1 MDSTFEISGYM
12 TIDTDRMKLTNYVY
26 DVGYL
31 TWDIKSH
38 DLYSEDGLSVRGVA
52 TLSWKDLTS
61 TVVITRYAVIH
72 NLPSKE
78 RVVQVI
84 KSGNLRPNKA
94 QIRVMKKKNIHKL
107 NHLIR

>member
-38 DLYSEDGLSVRGVA
+38 QLFSDDGTSVMGFA
-52 TLSWKDLTS
+52 ALSWKDLTS

-72 NLPSKE
+72 NLPTKE

-84 KSGNLRPNKA
+84 KSGNPKPSKA
-94 QIRVMKKKNIHKL
+94 QIRTMKKKNMHKL
-107 NHLIR
+107 NNLIR